1 MIQYE
6 IWIWKKA
13 TKGQMGSSQKV
24 RSSRRVSLVCL
35 SSPNGCCRWDTSLQ
49 PGRRHTAA
57 VTVAMNCCTTSC
69 CWHRNVRNDRPMRM
83 ACEWLLPGKH
93 HSAATNAE
101 GHHLHF
107 WSQMLE
113 WPWVVSNREMVW
125 AADKLFPEIS
135 QWKWCASSL
144 SLGRSTLERV
154 DSTRRH
160 RGQWCTTSCR
170 VSGSCLKMG

>member
-83 ACEWLLPGKH
+83 AWEWLLPGKH

-107 WSQMLE
+107 WVANVGMAVGALE
-113 WPWVVSNREMVW
+113 SGDGMGCRQTVPRNLPMEMMRLI
-125 AADKLFPEIS
+125 AEF
-135 QWKWCASSL
+135 
-144 SLGRSTLERV
+144 G
-154 DSTRRH
+154 
-160 RGQWCTTSCR
+160 
-170 VSGSCLKMG
+170 